1 MKMISSTTRK
11 QAGLTLVELMVAMAV
26 AMLLL
31 AAVASL
37 YFANKTSF
45 RYQEANSRL
54 QENGRYALEL
64 LSHDLR
70 NTAYTGCGAVSIHSN
85 VVTNYT
91 ASWWLDSRSMIKGYD
106 ATTGYPADLASA
118 STSSDALILMYR
130 DNESEL
136 MIATHDPT
144 NAKFTLGATHPFEK
158 GEILYATDCRR
169 ATVFQMSGPA
179 SGPTA
184 EVEHVAGA
192 TTSPGNCVKELGASC
207 GSSAVTYTF
216 STGGF
221 LSRLVSKAYYIAP
234 SSTGSGNSLYVRSLA
249 AQTGGQPATFE
260 ILPGVQAM
268 RVRYGV
274 DLDCD
279 GVADRF
285 ALANEVEGLTKCS
298 TDMPS
303 PWNMVVSV
311 KLELLL
317 LGQEANVA
325 TDNQKFCLDFKGG
338 GDPSA
343 CNGTNYNYV
352 FTASNKVTGKVF
364 STTVTLRNRVT

>member
-1 MKMISSTTRK
+1 MTNTSPSGK
-11 QAGLTLVELMVAMAV
+11 QAGLTLVELMIAMAV
-26 AMLLL
+26 AMLML

-106 ATTGYPADLASA
+106 TTTGYPADLAGA

-136 MIATHDPT
+136 MITTHDPT
-144 NAKFTLGATHPFEK
+144 NAKFTLGSNHAFEK
-158 GEILYATDCRR
+158 GEVLYATDCRR

-184 EVEHVAGA
+184 EIEHVAGA
-192 TTSPGNCVKELGASC
+192 TTSPGNCAKELGASC
-207 GSSAVTYTF
+207 GSSAVTYTY

-221 LSRLVSKAYYIAP
+221 VSRLVSKAYYIAP
-234 SSTGSGNSLYVRSLA
+234 ASSGSGNSLYVRSLA

-279 GVADRF
+279 GVSDRF
-285 ALANEVEGLTKCS
+285 ALANEVDALTTCS
-298 TDMPS
+298 ADMAS
-303 PWNMVVSV
+303 PWNLVVSV

-325 TDNQKFCLDFKGG
+325 TDNQKFCLDFKGS
-338 GDPSA
+338 GDPA
-343 CNGTNYNYV
+343 TCNGTNYNYV